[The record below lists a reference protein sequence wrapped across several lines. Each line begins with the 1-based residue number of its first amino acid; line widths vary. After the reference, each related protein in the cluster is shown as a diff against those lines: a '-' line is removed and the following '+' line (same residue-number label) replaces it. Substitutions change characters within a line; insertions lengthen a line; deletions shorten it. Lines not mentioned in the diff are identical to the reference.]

1 MEVLNMKKQIGLIIG
16 FLPLFAFSL
25 LAKFLPSGHIGF
37 AGLVAALLSLAVML
51 TSRPVWPP
59 KLLNASSF
67 ILFAVLAVLGFSLG
81 KGDDSWLAAWTGA
94 GVAIIIG
101 VVMLVLIPVIPF
113 TEQYARESVPREEW
127 GSPTFKRVNRGL
139 SVAWGASVVLI
150 GLFRLAAAAAR
161 HSSAHTLAQILLG
174 AAVPLIIIVFMLKFT
189 QSYPE
194 RVTRATAWR
203 PGTPGSA
210 NGSIPEPM

>member
-1 MEVLNMKKQIGLIIG
+1 MKKMVPLIIG
-16 FLPLFAFSL
+16 FLPLIAFSL
-25 LAKFLPSGHIGF
+25 LTKILPSNDIGV
-37 AGLVAALLSLAVML
+37 AGLVAALLALAVML
-51 TSRPVWPP
+51 TSRPIWPP
-59 KLLNASSF
+59 KILNICSLVIF
-67 ILFAVLAVLGFSLG
+67 TVLAVLGFSLD
-81 KGDDSWLAAWTGA
+81 KGDKVWLATWPGG

-101 VVMLVLIPVIPF
+101 AVILLLVPIIPF
-113 TEQYARESVPREEW
+113 TEQYAKESVPREEW

-194 RVTRATAWR
+194 RVTRATA
-203 PGTPGSA
+203 
-210 NGSIPEPM
+210 